1 MGKNNII
8 THICAKYFKSTQ
20 SVSIILIRVIRI
32 DNCKVCKSSSVRG
45 DPRPLWCII
54 LDGRARVYAKK
65 KKKKKSKNQ
74 EKYKKMRKRKVEKK
88 HTDYHP
94 VPFMFIYVF
103 VILFLA

>member
-8 THICAKYFKSTQ
+8 TPICAKYFKSTP

-45 DPRPLWCII
+45 DPRPLWFII

-65 KKKKKSKNQ
+65 KTKKKKKNRKIKKKNTKKW
-74 EKYKKMRKRKVEKK
+74 EKEK
-88 HTDYHP
+88 
-94 VPFMFIYVF
+94 
-103 VILFLA
+103 